1 MVRVLHVVGGMN
13 LGGAETLVMNM
24 YRHVDRSQVQ
34 FDIAVQSDQP
44 GHFDAEV
51 VALGG
56 RILPHPPP
64 DVVGFR
70 AYGQALAKTLKE
82 YGPFTGVH
90 SHVHHFSGYV
100 LGVAGRTR
108 VPLRLA
114 HSHTTQDGK
123 GNSWPRRAYRWY
135 MRRLIQQHATHMF
148 GCSRSACETLF
159 GPNCWQDSRVEV
171 VANAIDLASYG
182 ETLPGERDTL
192 RQKLSL
198 PVDSF
203 VVGHIGRFSPV
214 KNHRFLIEV
223 FAALLPKLPD
233 ARLVLIGD
241 GPLQSEIENWLQV
254 KGISDRAH
262 LLGTRSDVP
271 QILKALDLI
280 LFPSLYE
287 GLGIVLIE
295 AQAAGVPC
303 VVAATVPTDVDIN
316 IGLVQ
321 FVSLQATLDV
331 WVQEVL
337 STLKGRRPTWME
349 RHRALEAA
357 GYDIRRV
364 APRLQ
369 EIYTDAK

>member
-1 MVRVLHVVGGMN
+1 MN

-24 YRHVDRSQVQ
+24 YRQMDRSQVQ

-70 AYGQALAKTLKE
+70 PYGQALARTLRE
-82 YGPFTGVH
+82 HGPFTGVH
-90 SHVHHFSGYV
+90 SHVHYFSGYV
-100 LGVAGRTR
+100 LAVARRAG

-123 GNSWPRRAYRWY
+123 GNSWPRRAYRYY
-135 MRRLIQQHATHMF
+135 MRRLLQQHATHML

-159 GPNCWQDSRVEV
+159 GPACWQDSRVEV
-171 VANAIDLASYG
+171 LANAIDLASYG
-182 ETLPGERDTL
+182 ETRPGERNAL

-203 VVGHIGRFSPV
+203 LIGHVGRFSPV

-223 FAALLPKLPD
+223 FAALLPKLPQ

-241 GPLQSEIENWLQV
+241 GPLQSEIEKWLQTRGLSA
-254 KGISDRAH
+254 KAH

-271 QILKALDLI
+271 QILNALDLI

-303 VVAATVPTDVDIN
+303 VVAATVPKDVDIH

-331 WVQEVL
+331 WVQALL
-337 STLKGRRPTWME
+337 SALKMRRPPWRE
-349 RHRALEAA
+349 RQRALEAA

-364 APRLQ
+364 ALRLQ